1 MIVRVERAVAKTL
14 IEATE
19 ELGHV
24 FELLENFRRG
34 AQQSALIRA
43 GIVGHARRTGGG
55 DDVPKRPAACDGPAL
70 REGDSLPLERVSDH
84 SARRL
89 EVPRRRCHGMA
100 GFVAGLRQREPCE
113 LGRRV
118 SRVHQL
124 SQRATEP
131 ESSAASVMR
140 HALAEGWTSIYDVL
154 TSNPAFGREVVGE
167 AAGYASIHSDC
178 ITSGLGEEDS
188 AKFLVWLETEFP
200 QFKDPELLQTRA
212 VGVRD
217 QVAELRTAVVRD
229 PTTRGTIAALRVLRE
244 TEQANAGTSYLRW
257 AVLEAEHHT
266 LSRTWTPIV
275 PSELRALAR
284 DASRRL
290 VRDEDALL
298 EVVVESLRR
307 LSTQLQGQLRTAQFL
322 WDRQMAG
329 TFMPVDE
336 NALSDFV
343 RLHLETDVA
352 RSGIVLNR
360 EVQLRPS
367 VGPAT
372 GERTD
377 IHVDALSRDPARRS
391 YDRLTIV
398 VETKGAWN
406 AGLFSAMKTQ
416 LKDRYPSGTGV
427 RRGVYLVGWFAS
439 AMWTDA
445 DRRCVAIPSAG
456 MADSTHRLVAQATEL
471 STGGTRIESVMLDAT
486 FPGAREQNTPRP
498 ARRRRQR
505 TP

>member
-1 MIVRVERAVAKTL
+1 
-14 IEATE
+14 
-19 ELGHV
+19 
-24 FELLENFRRG
+24 
-34 AQQSALIRA
+34 
-43 GIVGHARRTGGG
+43 
-55 DDVPKRPAACDGPAL
+55 
-70 REGDSLPLERVSDH
+70 
-84 SARRL
+84 
-89 EVPRRRCHGMA
+89 
-100 GFVAGLRQREPCE
+100 
-113 LGRRV
+113 
-118 SRVHQL
+118 
-124 SQRATEP
+124 
-131 ESSAASVMR
+131 
-140 HALAEGWTSIYDVL
+140 
-154 TSNPAFGREVVGE
+154 
-167 AAGYASIHSDC
+167 
-178 ITSGLGEEDS
+178 
-188 AKFLVWLETEFP
+188 
-200 QFKDPELLQTRA
+200 
-212 VGVRD
+212 
-217 QVAELRTAVVRD
+217 
-229 PTTRGTIAALRVLRE
+229 
-244 TEQANAGTSYLRW
+244 
-257 AVLEAEHHT
+257 
-266 LSRTWTPIV
+266 
-275 PSELRALAR
+275 
-284 DASRRL
+284 
-290 VRDEDALL
+290 
-298 EVVVESLRR
+298 
-307 LSTQLQGQLRTAQFL
+307 
-322 WDRQMAG
+322 MAG